1 MKMVVAVV
9 AEEVQIV
16 SEVVGTLAVFAID
29 YTKANTCCAVKE
41 VFFLCMMVIV
51 VIGVP

>member
-41 VFFLCMMVIV
+41 VFFLCTVIV